1 MKKRSFLKSIILLI
15 GSIPLKL
22 FSYEDH
28 EIISFSHGVASGD
41 PTDSHIILWTKISKI
56 SKNDIVIKWQIS
68 TDIDF
73 KDIVVSGSEK
83 TNFDDNFTIKVD
95 AEIPRELNGKKIFY
109 RFSYGETHSRVGI
122 TSTLPSSDIASD
134 IDKYNIAFCSCSN
147 YPAGFFNSYKEIA
160 KNDDIDLVLHL
171 GDYIYEYG
179 ENVYPAEGSEQMGRI
194 VDPKHEIVSLDDYRR
209 RYALYRSDDDLQD
222 LHASKPMIVVWD
234 DHEFTNNTW
243 KNGAQNHSKNEGKFE
258 DRVLNAIKAYYEWM
272 PIRENNDKSKIW
284 RDFKVGNLF
293 QLLMLDTRYL
303 YRDKQLNINTYM
315 KDGIVS
321 KEQYRNDLNKERS
334 LLGSEQQ
341 EWIKEKVSKKFRW
354 SIFGQQLLIG
364 PKYLPK
370 LFRDFERSELPN
382 YIKNIIDLAGAK
394 LPYNTDQW
402 DGYPNERE
410 QFYRNIEA
418 SQSSVVLA
426 GDSHDSWLSNLYDN
440 SDNFV
445 GIEIGAPSVSS
456 PNSIDTFEER
466 ISIVEDAFIQEN
478 RDLKWINGKNKGY
491 VQLTISNEKID
502 AKYHY
507 VSTVKS
513 KKYEALQPI
522 EFTINHNQ
530 PLKS

>member
-15 GSIPLKL
+15 GSLPLKL
-22 FSYEDH
+22 FSHEDH

-56 SKNDIVIKWQIS
+56 SKNEIVIKWQIS
-68 TDIDF
+68 TDNDF
-73 KDIVVSGSEK
+73 KDIVASGSEK
-83 TNFDDNFTIKVD
+83 TNFDDNFTVKVD

-109 RFSYGETHSRVGI
+109 RFSYGETYSRVGI
-122 TSTLPSSDIASD
+122 TSTLPSGN

-160 KNDDIDLVLHL
+160 KSDDIDLVLHL

-194 VDPKHEIVSLDDYRR
+194 VDPKHEIVSIDDYRR

-258 DRVLNAIKAYYEWM
+258 DRVFNAIKAYYEWM

-315 KDGIVS
+315 NDGIVN
-321 KEQYRNDLNKERS
+321 KEQYRNDLNRERS

-341 EWIKEKVSKKFRW
+341 EWIKDKVSKKFKW

-402 DGYPNERE
+402 DGYPIERE

-440 SDNFV
+440 NDNFV

-456 PNSIDTFEER
+456 PNSIDTFGER